1 MKKWIIIAAICV
13 LALIIGANCFFI
25 LEEGESAIMQR
36 FGRIHAIYVKT
47 ATPELRAQME
57 ADGESIPIHEG
68 TGIKLKVPF
77 LDNPIKY
84 SSKLISYDTPPREVI
99 TSDKRTLYFDNSAQ
113 WRIDNP
119 LRFYKAY
126 NNMQNAETRIDDIL
140 YSRMNERV
148 GQMLSHILITDK
160 AVVGDMLIELSG
172 TVSSDCQSFGVS
184 VIDVRIKRTD
194 LPSGTYE
201 SIYNRMNTER
211 QKIAAQHRSEG
222 DETSIRIRSETDREV
237 ISITSEAKR
246 DAEIIKGEGDG
257 EAARIF
263 NEAYGS
269 DPEFF
274 EFYNLLETYK
284 TTIGKSST
292 MVIPLDSPFA
302 KYLLGVSA
310 DPAAP
315 AVSDALPSL
324 P

>member
-1 MKKWIIIAAICV
+1 MKKWIIIGVVAV
-13 LALIIGANCFFI
+13 VALIVLTNCFFT

-36 FGRIHAIYVKT
+36 FGRIHAVYVKT

-57 ADGESIPIHEG
+57 ADGENIPIHEG

-84 SSKLISYDTPPREVI
+84 TSRLISYDTPPREVI

-126 NNMQNAETRIDDIL
+126 NNMQTAQTRIDDIL

-148 GQMLSHILITDK
+148 GQMLSHTLITDK
-160 AVVGDMLIELSG
+160 AVVGDMLVELSD
-172 TVSSDCQSFGVS
+172 TVSVDCHSFGVN

-246 DAEIIKGEGDG
+246 DAEIIKGDGDQ

-284 TTIGKSST
+284 TTVGKSST
-292 MVIPLDSPFA
+292 FVIPLDSPFA
-302 KYLLGVSA
+302 KYLLGVTGDTAAQAAA
-310 DPAAP
+310 DAP
-315 AVSDALPSL
+315 VSL